1 MPATHP
7 GYHCLQLYASHT
19 SHRSLKPAVRSPK
32 ETMMCRNEHSEDSNP
47 PHIKR
52 ENTDTIRNRLQTL
65 AIPSYLAEDV
75 TAEDSDTS
83 DHGEESELVIK
94 WGKDMAKICE
104 VNHRGL
110 YLLLMSFYHQIDHN
124 RRLLKL
130 SDDCTVSDVQ
140 ELQPFL
146 RGLPKCGALTSKAMV
161 SYLEQ
166 NHPEPVFRLV
176 KWMQMTFGHSYFP
189 PPEFLKVS
197 GFSDNIWQFTVLYP
211 PARIRDRFNAAVIRN
226 NGQTSVRWHGT
237 AINTLHSILQNGFL
251 TDRIWTAGKPAVSW
265 RYAFKQGAR
274 DALAAV
280 RHPLYDY
287 GILLGLEV
295 ADQPVSRIV
304 TYPLADSDKL
314 IVRYVFVLPPNTL
327 KPQAAASR
335 HIALSMEAAFRE
347 WPSEVKHWD
356 MRS

>member
-1 MPATHP
+1 MSFTHP
-7 GYHCLQLYASHT
+7 GYHCLQLHASHT
-19 SHRSLKPAVRSPK
+19 FHRFLKSAVRSSK
-32 ETMMCRNEHSEDSNP
+32 ETMVCRNEHSEDSSP
-47 PHIKR
+47 PRVKR
-52 ENTDTIRNRLQTL
+52 ENTGTIRNRLETL
-65 AIPSYLAEDV
+65 AIPFDPADEI
-75 TAEDSDTS
+75 TAEDSDMS
-83 DHGEESELVIK
+83 DHGEKSELVIK
-94 WGKDMAKICE
+94 WGHSSWALSASHVI
-104 VNHRGL
+104 L
-110 YLLLMSFYHQIDHN
+110 SSN
-124 RRLLKL
+124 RSQPSAPKL

-146 RGLPKCGALTSKAMV
+146 RGLPKCEALTSEAMV

-176 KWMQMTFGHSYFP
+176 KWMQMKFEQSYVP

-197 GFSDNIWQFTVLYP
+197 GFSDDIWQFTVLNP

-237 AINTLHSILQNGFL
+237 AINTLHSILQNGYL

-295 ADQPVSRIV
+295 ADQPVARIV

-327 KPQAAASR
+327 KPKGAASR